1 MSYEFTKRDVDNAT
15 QEILDTMLGERNFS
29 PVESPK
35 LYLLGGQPGAGK
47 STISDRLMTEY
58 PNTIF
63 INPDTYRELH
73 PQYEAIK
80 AELKSEAVKVTGV
93 FSGAVT
99 EQVLRTLAE
108 QKYNLI
114 IEGTF
119 RTLEVP
125 QRTTEGLREKGD
137 TAELHVIAVPKDIS
151 YVGTLDRY
159 FVGKT
164 KGTGRAVNKEHYDLV
179 VKNLPEN
186 LKALAESGMFQSM
199 HLHTREK
206 EIFSTER
213 DADTFMKQFH
223 REIGRRLDLVQGKD
237 LADRIDFI
245 NQCLTNEEKNGV
257 TAIAKTPI
265 AEIRKELQS
274 IQKSRNINAE
284 QRR

>member
-1 MSYEFTKRDVDNAT
+1 MSYDFTEQDVDIAT
-15 QEILDTMLGERNFS
+15 KKVLKNLLSEDRFS
-29 PVESPK
+29 PVSEPR

-47 STISDRLMTEY
+47 STISNRLMNEH

-73 PQYEAIK
+73 PQYEKIK
-80 AELKSEAVKVTGV
+80 AELKSEAVKETGL

-99 EQVLRTLAE
+99 KELLRLLAE

-125 QRTTEGLREKGD
+125 KHTVEGLMSKGY
-137 TAELHVIAVPKDIS
+137 TAELHAIAVPKDVS
-151 YVGTLDRY
+151 YVGTLHRY
-159 FVGKT
+159 FRGKET
-164 KGTGRAVNKEHYDLV
+164 GTGRAVSKEHYDLA

-213 DADTFMKQFH
+213 DADAFMKQFQ
-223 REIGRRLDLVQGKD
+223 RETGRRLDLTQAKR
-237 LADRIDFI
+237 LEKNIDFV
-245 NQCLTNEEKNGV
+245 NQSLLNEEKNGV
-257 TAIAKTPI
+257 TSIAKTPI
-265 AEIRKELQS
+265 SEIRKELQS
-274 IQKSRNINAE
+274 IQKSRNIGI
-284 QRR
+284 QR